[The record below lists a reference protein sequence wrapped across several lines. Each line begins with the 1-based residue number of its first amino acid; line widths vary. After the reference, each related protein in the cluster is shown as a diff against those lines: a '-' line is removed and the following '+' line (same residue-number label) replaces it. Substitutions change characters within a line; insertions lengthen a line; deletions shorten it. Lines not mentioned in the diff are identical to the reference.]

1 MVEKI
6 SITCYNIKK
15 EILPMSILDQ
25 NIYVKKIIQALPTNT
40 VKYIFLV
47 GSYAKD
53 QNTNNSDVDFIVIS
67 DCFKNISGYLRE
79 KIVSANL
86 ANIYP
91 RADIKCLT
99 VREFEQ
105 YKCSDAYSNEVLKNI
120 YEGK

>member
-1 MVEKI
+1 MNQQLYVRR
-6 SITCYNIKK
+6 
-15 EILPMSILDQ
+15 ILE
-25 NIYVKKIIQALPTNT
+25 ALPVGT

-47 GSYAKD
+47 GSYATD
-53 QNTNNSDVDFIVIS
+53 ENTNNSDVDFIVIS

-86 ANIYP
+86 ADIYP

-99 VREFEQ
+99 VKEFEQ
-105 YKCSDAYSNEVLKNI
+105 YKRSDAYSNEVLKNI